1 MPQARP
7 MAMEVNTAVIS
18 RAEPGAERKRTS
30 EKVPATATPAPMLP
44 LTIRITTLTMAGSVA
59 RVTEKLLEP
68 RLLKP

>member
-7 MAMEVNTAVIS
+7 RAMEVNTAAIS
-18 RAEPGAERKRTS
+18 LAEPGAERKRTR

-59 RVTEKLLEP
+59 SVTAKLLLL